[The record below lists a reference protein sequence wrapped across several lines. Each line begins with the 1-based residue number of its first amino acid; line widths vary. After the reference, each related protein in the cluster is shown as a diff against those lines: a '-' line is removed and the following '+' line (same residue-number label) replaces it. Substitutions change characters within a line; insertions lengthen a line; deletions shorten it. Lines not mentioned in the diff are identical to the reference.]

1 MNAKAAE
8 VITHDQATALVP
20 MNNAGALLQLI
31 ERAATN
37 PQVDIDKME
46 RLMQMH
52 ERIVARDAE
61 AAFNNAMTA
70 CQHETRAIAT
80 DASNPQ
86 TRSRYATYA
95 KLDGVLRPI
104 YTKHGFSISYDTTD
118 APREDYVRVVAYVSR
133 GGHTRTYRAD
143 MPADGKGA
151 KGGDVMTKTHA
162 AGAAMSYGM
171 RYLLKMIFNVAVG
184 EDDTDGNA
192 PGAGLTE
199 EELDEWIKKIE
210 ATTTKDAAKAVWSDG
225 VKVCKDRG
233 DVPGSKR
240 LKEALI
246 AHGEF
251 IDKAA
256 K

>member
-162 AGAAMSYGM
+162 SGAAMSYGM

-184 EDDTDGNA
+184 EYDNDGNA
-192 PGAGLTE
+192 PPESEVEPDPAGKKALEACGSLASLQTAWKALTPKQRKTLAAVKDECKQRIE
-199 EELDEWIKKIE
+199 EAERE
-210 ATTTKDAAKAVWSDG
+210 AA
-225 VKVCKDRG
+225 RQ
-233 DVPGSKR
+233 
-240 LKEALI
+240 
-246 AHGEF
+246 
-251 IDKAA
+251 
-256 K
+256 